1 MTIAR
6 FSMGA
11 GDRFGTEGAAQVAAF
26 QKIQADGVDVD
37 IVWNKSNR
45 EHVTV
50 GTSPADQRAAA
61 EAAVARTGYDRPFY
75 IDADHVGMDNVDWFI
90 PVSNFYTIDVTNC
103 IGRAS
108 TPEAAEAFLAR
119 SQELL
124 GSFTPEGSHQPV
136 DITPEVL
143 DRFVAK
149 YLFAIDEAGRIY
161 EHVKVNGAVLDHVE
175 VAMDESPEM
184 QGPADLFIILAEI
197 KRLGIPAD
205 TVAVKFQGRFNK
217 GVDYVG
223 DVDAFL
229 EEFRTDIAVI
239 NYGIKKFG
247 LHENLKI
254 SVHTG
259 SDKFSLYPGM
269 GRIVRE
275 LGAGLHLKTAGT
287 SWLEE
292 LIGLAEADGEGLAIA
307 KDVYRASF
315 EHKEELV
322 APYADVI
329 DIDFEALPTPDQVD
343 TWDSKTYA
351 DTLRHDQSN
360 PTYDSNVRQLL
371 HVGYKMAAKMGD
383 RFTDAL
389 ETYREHIERNV
400 TENLYERHLKPLFGT
415 N

>member
-26 QKIQADGVDVD
+26 EKIQADGVEVD

-50 GTSPADQRAAA
+50 GTTPADQRAAA
-61 EAAVARTGYDRPFY
+61 EAAIARTGYSRPYY

-90 PVSNFYTIDVTNC
+90 GHSNFYTIDVTNC
-103 IGRAS
+103 IGRSA
-108 TPEAAEAFLAR
+108 TPESAAAFRER
-119 SQELL
+119 SQQLL
-124 GSFTPEGSHQPV
+124 GSFTPEGSNQSI

-143 DRFVAK
+143 DRFITK
-149 YLFAIDEAGRIY
+149 YLFAVEEAGRIY
-161 EHVKVNGAVLDHVE
+161 EHVKASGAVLGHVE
-175 VAMDESPEM
+175 VAMDESPET
-184 QGPADLFIILAEI
+184 QGPDDLFIVLAEI
-197 KRLGIPAD
+197 KHLGIPAD
-205 TVAVKFQGRFNK
+205 TVAVKFRGRFNK

-229 EEFRTDIAVI
+229 EEFRTDVAVI
-239 NYGIKKFG
+239 GHAITEFG

-307 KDVYRASF
+307 KDIYRMAH
-315 EHKEELV
+315 EHREELV

-329 DIDFEALPTPDQVD
+329 DINFAALPSPDEVD
-343 TWDSKTYA
+343 EWDSKKYV

-360 PTYDSNVRQLL
+360 PSYDPNVRQLL
-371 HVGYKMAAKMGD
+371 HVGYKMAARMGE

-389 ETYREHIERNV
+389 EIYRADIERNV
-400 TENLYERHLKPLFGT
+400 TENLYERHLKPLFRAD
-415 N
+415 